1 MTLREAKRYKANW
14 FATYVGITD
23 WHQRIEIDAYRRMLV
38 RTPAGREQ
46 RFTATTYR
54 RTRGYNTPLQG
65 VAAELML
72 PVLNRLPSTTAD
84 LDARLVAVVH
94 DEIVLEAKTADVL
107 STKKVLEE
115 TMVAGMLDIFPG
127 ATTTVLVEVRAG
139 KSWADKKG

>member
-1 MTLREAKRYKANW
+1 
-14 FATYVGITD
+14 
-23 WHQRIEIDAYRRMLV
+23 ML
-38 RTPAGREQ
+38 
-46 RFTATTYR
+46 
-54 RTRGYNTPLQG
+54 
-65 VAAELML
+65 AA
-72 PVLNRLPSTTAD
+72 LNRLPSTTVG
-84 LDARLVAVVH
+84 LDACLVAVVH